1 MFATHKTVNILCLN
15 YSVKG
20 YVQQLNSIKKQE
32 YATFDRLCRSVNI
45 TVPIKKKQGRFI
57 ETL

>member
-20 YVQQLNSIKKQE
+20 YVQQLNSIEKQE

-45 TVPIKKKQGRFI
+45 TVPIKKKK
-57 ETL
+57 EDL